1 MRMWTYVRAHVV
13 GCQDVYVCVCASAR
27 VCTCAHAHR
36 STQSGD
42 WCRLDVAQH
51 SKHITMQ
58 CGVCSLPIPV
68 SPRRACPHHCCNS
81 QRPSQ
86 RWSHRRLSHSRRSVG
101 CLVPVTEQRDK
112 ATIDTHTLST
122 VRGHMHTS
130 NRPSRM
136 QNKRRMASTSGHV
149 WPQTSACARAV
160 SWLHA
165 HNLCITTT
173 VVVSVAGTTVTWQHA
188 HYICI
193 TTTVSVSVAGTTAWA
208 LLGTRN
214 VLRAVRVGH
223 TGGQPLTHKCS
234 AWAGQSHSASLC

>member
-1 MRMWTYVRAHVV
+1 MRVWTYVRAHVV

-86 RWSHRRLSHSRRSVG
+86 RWSHRSLSHSHRSVG
-101 CLVPVTEQRDK
+101 CLVPVTEQRDT
-112 ATIDTHTLST
+112 ATIDTHNLST

-136 QNKRRMASTSGHV
+136 KTDGAWH
-149 WPQTSACARAV
+149 PRAV
-160 SWLHA
+160 TFGHRHRHVRGRSHG
-165 HNLCITTT
+165 CMRTT
-173 VVVSVAGTTVTWQHA
+173 
-188 HYICI
+188 C
-193 TTTVSVSVAGTTAWA
+193 
-208 LLGTRN
+208 
-214 VLRAVRVGH
+214 
-223 TGGQPLTHKCS
+223 
-234 AWAGQSHSASLC
+234 ASLPLSS